1 MNSAALSEV
10 KATTFF
16 LRVFS
21 AASLLYGIAGLLLV
35 FRGAPEIVEVIL
47 VLAISVALPVI
58 VRSNVILFVLGFI
71 IAYANY
77 SAIAAN
83 YFAIYSDWYM
93 AFAGTEIAAKG
104 TAVLLIFTSTLLLFL
119 PAKIE
124 RLSAVGFFDRFE
136 VTKYSPVFVVIIA
149 TLLVVISFTQSSGFS
164 DTGGRAS
171 SNQLYEYS
179 YILFIVGFYL
189 CGKSFFCRRLLI
201 CVALLFIAQAL
212 LGGNRASV
220 LAIVLLIYFLFFA
233 ERWPVRRLLPVLI
246 AGFILF
252 QVVGIFR
259 QDIDTASIGEIA
271 NGINKL
277 FINGLIWDTAAAAY
291 HQGLVFISYLDIAPK
306 DTITYLTGQ
315 WLLGNLLGGS
325 LVADSNLALLVQHH
339 FGTVQAGGLGGG
351 FLPFFGFF
359 YFGVIGI
366 LVCGVGVAFVF
377 RLMNSFC
384 GVNDMDAMVRLG
396 LFATVCRWYLYSPSP
411 LIRGV
416 LLLGLVAGVVLLV
429 TRRVSRRP
437 IKRSNG
443 SSPESL
449 TAGRPRFDARGC
461 RR

>member
-1 MNSAALSEV
+1 MNSYAFREV

-16 LRVFS
+16 LRIFA
-21 AASLLYGIAGLLLV
+21 AASLLFGIVALLLV
-35 FRGAPEIVEVIL
+35 FRGELEILEAVMVLVISAVLL
-47 VLAISVALPVI
+47 VIT
-58 VRSNVILFVLGFI
+58 RSNVLLFVLSFI
-71 IAYANY
+71 ILYANY

-93 AFAGTEIAAKG
+93 AFAGTEVAAKG
-104 TAVLLIFTSTLLLFL
+104 TSVLLIFMSTLLLLL
-119 PAKIE
+119 PNTIE
-124 RLSAVGFFDRFE
+124 RLPTVGFFDRFGA
-136 VTKYSPVFVVIIA
+136 TKYSAFFVVIIA

-201 CVALLFIAQAL
+201 CVALLFIVQAL

-220 LAIVLLIYFLFFA
+220 LAIVLLIYSLFFA

-252 QVVGIFR
+252 QIVGIFR
-259 QDIDTASIGEIA
+259 QDIDTASISEIV
-271 NGINKL
+271 NGVNKL
-277 FINGLIWDTAAAAY
+277 FANGLIWDTAAAAY
-291 HQGLVFISYLDIAPK
+291 HQGLVFVSYLDIAPK
-306 DTITYLTGQ
+306 DTIAYLTGQ

-325 LVADSNLALLVQHH
+325 FVPDSNLALLVQHY

-359 YFGVIGI
+359 YFGIIGI
-366 LVCGVGVAFVF
+366 LVCGAGVAFVF

-384 GVNDMDAMVRLG
+384 GVSDMGAMVRLG
-396 LFATVCRWYLYSPSP
+396 LFATACRWYLYSPSP
-411 LIRGV
+411 LLRGV
-416 LLLGLVAGVVLLV
+416 LLLGLVAGLVLLIV
-429 TRRVSRRP
+429 RKFS
-437 IKRSNG
+437 IRSNRG
-443 SSPESL
+443 AGKSSSKPLLSN
-449 TAGRPRFDARGC
+449 RYRFDARSNQ
-461 RR
+461 R